1 MQIFN
6 WCMRSCILPTISFG
20 ITFGAAGMNSS
31 NPGDVSC
38 NGKVS
43 FGVHPAQS
51 SAQQPAI
58 QQSSDNIDSRGNS
71 EGSSIRAAAIAA
83 GARIASP
90 SDAASI
96 IKAAQSKGAIHI
108 KPGESLPNYLK
119 PLAPKPLTSLPPVN
133 ASNSEQASP
142 GHTQPGQLRFGD
154 SAAAKDAIFGSSDGS
169 DDEYD
174 DDNTDDEDEGL
185 TGDDAE
191 HE

>member
-1 MQIFN
+1 MLT
-6 WCMRSCILPTISFG
+6 MSFG
-20 ITFGAAGMNSS
+20 ILFCAAGVNSS
-31 NPGDVSC
+31 NPRDVSS

-43 FGVHPAQS
+43 FGLHPAQS
-51 SAQQPAI
+51 SAQQPATHS
-58 QQSSDNIDSRGNS
+58 QAKAPDSIDSRGNP

-96 IKAAQSKGAIHI
+96 LKAAQSKGAIHI
-108 KPGESLPNYLK
+108 KPGENPPNYLK

-133 ASNSEQASP
+133 TPNSVHASP
-142 GHTQPGQLRFGD
+142 GYTQSGQRKFGD
-154 SAAAKDAIFGSSDGS
+154 SVAAKDAIFGSSDGS

-174 DDNTDDEDEGL
+174 DDSTDDGEDEGL

>member
-1 MQIFN
+1 MH
-6 WCMRSCILPTISFG
+6 SCILPTISFG
-20 ITFGAAGMNSS
+20 NTFGAAGMNSS
-31 NPGDVSC
+31 NPGDVSS

-43 FGVHPAQS
+43 FDVHPAQS

-58 QQSSDNIDSRGNS
+58 QQLTDSIDSRGNP

-96 IKAAQSKGAIHI
+96 IKAAQSKDAIHI

-119 PLAPKPLTSLPPVN
+119 PLAPKPLSSLPPANV
-133 ASNSEQASP
+133 SNSEQASP

-174 DDNTDDEDEGL
+174 DDNTDDDEDEGL
-185 TGDDAE
+185 TGDDVDRE
-191 HE
+191 